1 MTDSFNLNADATA
14 GEGDDLA
21 MQAASAAG
29 EAAPAASH
37 AAPANPAGRV
47 QLAQAAVDV
56 PLPQPG
62 QTVVVQAAPGATLR
76 FLFDPAEAR
85 SSQEDG
91 NLILS
96 VNGGEV
102 VIEGW
107 ESASSGEIPVEIT
120 NTDGAVINIADFL
133 LALGISPET
142 ETEPAAGGEP
152 AGPLPGTVPN
162 AGAGFTPGQGPN
174 ILGGIDPEGPVDP
187 TALQY
192 RVPEREPR
200 QFDLDE
206 EDDGPDARDDGPGTD
221 NDAACLDEA
230 DLVIE
235 GGEGGYDFEAG
246 GAIVTGAQVGVAP
259 VEGAH
264 QFFLTAA
271 AGFEI
276 AEIEAFFGLAPNTLR
291 DFQPGEQATDGG
303 AMRTEV
309 TVQAG
314 DTLTFSFNFLDAE
327 SAGQNY
333 YMDFASVVIGDQVFE
348 LADVLTAAKSGPNG
362 PFLSYDEQTGYLTF
376 NYVFPAGGTY
386 QLGFAVMND
395 EDGDNDSGLLI
406 DNVVITGAGGDK
418 FVDGFEGGAGNWEV
432 LGGIGNVGGTT
443 TISDNVLDNDSTGP
457 DTPISIVGI
466 TYVGGIGDANAPDLS
481 QPGKVTITAAD
492 GSWVLEFYT
501 SDANGDGRA
510 MGDYTFTLLGPVDHP
525 LPGVDDLH
533 GAFQYTIA
541 DADGDTDS
549 ATLTICIKDDVPSV
563 LFFGA
568 EGGVTLDE
576 TVDNGDDDGDGDP
589 LAQATFSV
597 FSFLD
602 VDYGAD
608 EQGGIPAFALSLAQ
622 NGADSGLVDTETGDP
637 VLLTLEAGDIVGR
650 NGDGDEVFRIT
661 YDPNTDEITV
671 IQLRALHHPDPN
683 DPDEAGSPLSIDPN
697 LVFLQVTVTDG
708 DGDTDQAT
716 LDLGDRI
723 WFEDDGPAA
732 NLSGAEGAEIRLDET
747 ENDGDDTAVDGLLA
761 SVTVAAADLF
771 ADNTEFGS
779 DGPGAAGGKAYA
791 LTLSAEGV
799 DSGLVDTESGGAI
812 LLITDGNDIVG
823 QTSGGGLEVFR
834 ISIDPSTGDVS
845 VTQSRA
851 IVHDDA
857 PDDHDESD
865 DPESMLAGLV
875 GMEVTVTD
883 DDGDTDTASV
893 ELGSL
898 IKFEDDGPMASLA
911 GAEGAEI
918 RLDETENDGDDTAV
932 DGLLANVTVAATELF
947 ADNSVFGSDG
957 EAAAT
962 ATVYGLVLNGG
973 DGVDS
978 GLDDTESG
986 ENVLLYTDGGAIVG
1000 RTAVG
1005 DEEVFRISVDSAS
1018 GDVTVTQSRAIVNDD
1033 PNDPDEANG
1042 PESMSGG
1049 LVELQ
1054 VTVTDGDGD
1063 TDTDSIELGSLIKFE
1078 DDGPTV
1084 DVTLEDGA
1092 EIRIDESVGY
1102 DFDGDTNAHDE
1113 AFSVVDTDD
1122 IGYAL
1127 VPIASLLASSSTI
1140 GSDVTGSTA
1149 TALAISADGVDS
1161 GLVDTETKHH
1171 VFLFN
1176 EGGVI
1181 VGREG
1186 TDPIDAATGDIV
1198 ITVATDGTNIEVH
1211 QYRAVVHGDTTD
1223 PDEADTPATFA
1234 DGVLNLEVTA
1244 TDGDGDTD
1252 TGTIDLGKLIKIE
1265 DDGPKATLIEATQG
1279 GELRLDESVGTDGG
1293 DLDAADE
1300 ELPGAHPDAIGF
1312 ATAAAGTL
1320 FVESVDYGKDGPGS
1334 KLYDLVLNGGD
1345 GVESG
1350 IVDTK
1355 SGDPV
1360 QLFLEGGAI
1369 VGKAAGETVFTI
1381 EIDADTGQVTVN
1393 QFRAVFHVDDANDH
1407 DQSSSPESIA
1417 AGLVGVK
1424 LTVTDGDGDLAAS
1437 ATIDIGPKIKF
1448 EDDGPKVELALKEG
1462 AEIRLDETADDGD
1475 ENGSGLLAQVTVAG
1489 SALFNATVDAGSD
1502 GESGRGYVLN
1512 LNGADGVDSGLND
1525 TLSGEDVLLYEVGGE
1540 IVGRAGGVGGEEVFR
1555 ISIDQTTGDVTVTQS
1570 RAVVHDDPTDPDE
1583 ADTPKSIN
1591 LNLVEAVLGVAD
1603 NDGDIAAAHVDLG
1616 ALIKFE
1622 DDGPT
1627 FDAAEADVG
1636 LVGEGEPLTDN
1647 SFTGSIGVDF
1657 GSDGPGDVSGIS
1669 LTTPLTSGGVG
1680 IVPTFDPNTSTLTG
1694 KAGAETIFTLTID
1707 PATGEYTFDL
1717 LGAIDHDGGA
1727 SKALGFGFTVTD
1739 GDGDPITGNLTV
1751 NVTDDGPSPSDDDVT
1766 VGDAGETVT
1775 NLMIVLDVSGSMD
1788 EDPGVAG
1795 FAERIDLA
1803 RAALVQLMNSYET
1816 FGPVNIRIVNFASGA
1831 GSNPGGWLTGPD
1843 AIQKAI
1849 DYLDGL
1855 DTNGNTNYEA
1865 AVTTAQTAYGVPPAA
1880 DQAFVYFL
1888 SDGNPT
1894 MGGVNEPPFR
1904 LTDEQRQDWEDFVE
1918 ANFDKAF
1925 AVGIG
1930 QGVSND
1936 ALGDIAFPN
1945 GDPANPVIVTDE
1957 EDLLQTLVE
1966 TIGGS
1971 GSGNVL
1977 DNDTDFGADGP
1988 DGTPYVKSIVIDG
2001 ETYVYDP
2008 DTGDITKNAVI
2019 VGNTTITEV
2028 PTEHGKLT
2036 FNFAT
2041 GAFTFQADDVTG
2053 TVPETFI
2060 YTVVDGDG
2068 TEAAAELVVTINDV
2082 DTSIIARDDKIRTN
2096 VDPEGTLFIPAAAL
2110 LFNDFHFDGNGL
2122 VIGSVGN
2129 EVDGTATLVGGN
2141 IEFVQ
2146 SSDPASFVYTAES
2159 GGSSDDATATVDS
2172 IAGAT
2177 LNGTSSAE
2185 ILIGREGA
2193 NDTISGL
2200 GGSDVLVGNGGDDTL
2215 GGGAGADMLLG
2226 GAGTDVLDGGDGND
2240 YLDGGEDTDADVLIG
2255 GVDNDT
2261 IIVRTNDTADGG
2273 EGADIIILKDN
2284 VDFGGVEGGT
2294 AQVPAGPNG
2303 GANIALHRGDVL
2315 VFDGQLDLDAL
2326 DGNSVRI
2333 GDKISG
2339 IETVSM
2345 QEGDGSVGTASD
2357 QLFLSAADVIA
2368 MGTGEFNPGGAF
2380 EGNNLGA
2387 RDAIRVDGDSGDQ
2400 LSLTGNGWEEVTAA
2414 AGGVP
2419 DGYRLFAHYTPGG
2432 PATGNEEAYVLVQ
2445 DAVNVIA
2452 NAG

>member
-21 MQAASAAG
+21 MQAASAAA
-29 EAAPAASH
+29 ETAPAASH
-37 AAPANPAGRV
+37 AAADPAGRV

-107 ESASSGEIPVEIT
+107 ESATSGEIPLEIT
-120 NTDGAVINIADFL
+120 NTDGAVSNIADFL

-235 GGEGGYDFEAG
+235 GGEGGYGIGGVQEPTNGSAMKTTVTVEAG
-246 GAIVTGAQVGVAP
+246 AV
-259 VEGAH
+259 
-264 QFFLTAA
+264 
-271 AGFEI
+271 
-276 AEIEAFFGLAPNTLR
+276 
-291 DFQPGEQATDGG
+291 
-303 AMRTEV
+303 
-309 TVQAG
+309 
-314 DTLTFSFNFLDAE
+314 LTFKFNFLNAE
-327 SAGQNY
+327 SFGQTTY
-333 YMDFASVVIGDQVFE
+333 IDFATVVIGDQVFK
-348 LADVLTAAKSGPNG
+348 LADVTDADISG
-362 PFLSYDEQTGYLTF
+362 QTGFITF
-376 NYVFPAGGTY
+376 MHTFTTAGTF
-386 QLGFAVMND
+386 QIGFAVFN
-395 EDGDNDSGLLI
+395 EDDTAVDPKLLV
-406 DNVVITGAGGDK
+406 DDVSITGGA
-418 FVDGFEGGAGNWEV
+418 FADGFETDLSNWGV
-432 LGGIGNVGGTT
+432 LGNAAVDGAVDGVAPPTGGQQAVLDPDGGESVEDIEDFFGLPHGVMQNVLNADLFGTT

-466 TYVGGIGDANAPDLS
+466 TYVGGIGDAGAPDLS

-492 GSWVLEFYT
+492 GSWMLEFYT

-563 LFFGA
+563 LLEGGEGGLTLDESVGYDFGYGNPGLFLFGDENDELDSADPDDIGYATAHVFDIFSGDYDFGADGAGDVTFVLTLSQQEADSGLVDTQTGTPVLLSQLPNGDIVGFNGDGEEVLRIVMEGDGQIRVHQYRAVEHDDPTDDDEAGSPESIAPGLVGVSVTVTDGDGDSATATAELGALIEFEDDGPQLFVGGA

-576 TVDNGDDDGDGDP
+576 TDGDADDGTLGGLLASKSIAIADLVAASVDFGSDGPADGGGLTYALEIGNPDTGLTDTASGDPILLTFDGTDVVGRAGAGGPEVFRISIDAETHEITVTQSRAIEHPNTGDHDDDVSIGSGSVGLKVTATDGDGDP
-589 LAQATFSV
+589 VSDTIDLGSRITFKDDGPAISLTGSTATARLDESV
-597 FSFLD
+597 
-602 VDYGAD
+602 GAD
-608 EQGGIPAFALSLAQ
+608 PADPNAADETNPAATSGAIGFATLSGAAFFTVNAGSDGEASRAYELTLSAD
-622 NGADSGLVDTETGDP
+622 GADSGLADTHSGNS
-637 VLLTLEAGDIVGR
+637 VFLFLIGGQIVGR
-650 NGDGDEVFRIT
+650 EGTDATDALNNGEDVFTIAVNGAT
-661 YDPNTDEITV
+661 GEITV
-671 IQLRALHHPDPN
+671 NQFRAIEHDDPA
-683 DPDEAGSPLSIDPN
+683 DHDESGAGEPETIAANVIGVKL
-697 LVFLQVTVTDG
+697 TVTDG
-708 DGDTDQAT
+708 DGDTAT
-716 LDLGDRI
+716 ASVDIGPKI
-723 WFEDDGPAA
+723 EFEDDGPT
-732 NLSGAEGAEIRLDET
+732 LEIGGAEGAIVLDET
-747 ENDGDDTAVDGLLA
+747 DNDGDDGDVGGLLA
-761 SVTVAAADLF
+761 SASIHLTDLFPSVAAD
-771 ADNTEFGS
+771 FGS
-779 DGPGAAGGKAYA
+779 DGMGAVPAAGV
-791 LTLSAEGV
+791 LTLAAGS
-799 DSGLVDTESGGAI
+799 SGLVDAR
-812 LLITDGNDIVG
+812 TDEAVVLVQLDPFTIVG
-823 QTSGGGLEVFR
+823 RTEDGGLEVFR
-834 ISIDPSTGDVS
+834 ITLDGATG
-845 VTQSRA
+845 
-851 IVHDDA
+851 
-857 PDDHDESD
+857 
-865 DPESMLAGLV
+865 L
-875 GMEVTVTD
+875 
-883 DDGDTDTASV
+883 
-893 ELGSL
+893 
-898 IKFEDDGPMASLA
+898 
-911 GAEGAEI
+911 
-918 RLDETENDGDDTAV
+918 
-932 DGLLANVTVAATELF
+932 
-947 ADNSVFGSDG
+947 
-957 EAAAT
+957 
-962 ATVYGLVLNGG
+962 
-973 DGVDS
+973 
-978 GLDDTESG
+978 
-986 ENVLLYTDGGAIVG
+986 
-1000 RTAVG
+1000 
-1005 DEEVFRISVDSAS
+1005 
-1018 GDVTVTQSRAIVNDD
+1018 VTVTQSRAVEHDD
-1033 PNDPDEANG
+1033 PEDHDEAG
-1042 PESMSGG
+1042 SPESIAAG
-1049 LVELQ
+1049 LVGIE
-1054 VTVTDGDGD
+1054 VTITDGDGD
-1063 TDTDSIELGSLIKFE
+1063 TATDSVDLGQLIRFE
-1078 DDGPTV
+1078 DDGPSVSLAPSTQGV
-1084 DVTLEDGA
+1084 FLTL
-1092 EIRIDESVGY
+1092 DESVGT
-1102 DFDGDTNAHDE
+1102 DAGDANAYDE
-1113 AFSVVDTDD
+1113 ANPAAHSDA
-1122 IGYAL
+1122 IGFATAQASAL
-1127 VPIASLLASSSTI
+1127 FDETVAF
-1140 GSDVTGSTA
+1140 GSDGPAAGGGKAYELVLTGGNGT
-1149 TALAISADGVDS
+1149 DS
-1161 GLVDTETKHH
+1161 GIVDTESGDP
-1171 VFLFN
+1171 VLLSL

-1181 VGREG
+1181 VGR
-1186 TDPIDAATGDIV
+1186 
-1198 ITVATDGTNIEVH
+1198 
-1211 QYRAVVHGDTTD
+1211 
-1223 PDEADTPATFA
+1223 AD
-1234 DGVLNLEVTA
+1234 
-1244 TDGDGDTD
+1244 
-1252 TGTIDLGKLIKIE
+1252 
-1265 DDGPKATLIEATQG
+1265 
-1279 GELRLDESVGTDGG
+1279 
-1293 DLDAADE
+1293 
-1300 ELPGAHPDAIGF
+1300 
-1312 ATAAAGTL
+1312 
-1320 FVESVDYGKDGPGS
+1320 
-1334 KLYDLVLNGGD
+1334 
-1345 GVESG
+1345 
-1350 IVDTK
+1350 
-1355 SGDPV
+1355 
-1360 QLFLEGGAI
+1360 
-1369 VGKAAGETVFTI
+1369 GETVFTI

-1393 QFRAVFHVDDANDH
+1393 QFRAVRHDDPNDH
-1407 DQSSSPESIA
+1407 DESTSPESIA

-1424 LTVTDGDGDLAAS
+1424 LTVTDGDGDVAAS
-1437 ATIDIGPKIKF
+1437 NTIDIGPKIRF
-1448 EDDGPKVELALKEG
+1448 EDDGPKVELTLADG
-1462 AEIRLDETADDGD
+1462 AEISVDETADDGD
-1475 ENGSGLLAQVTVAG
+1475 ENGSGLLANVTVSG
-1489 SALFNATVDAGSD
+1489 VTLFNGAVDAGSD
-1502 GESGRGYVLN
+1502 GEFARGYLLN
-1512 LNGADGVDSGLND
+1512 LNGGNGVDSGLDD
-1525 TLSGEDVLLYEVGGE
+1525 TRSGENVLLYNVSGE
-1540 IVGRAGGVGGEEVFR
+1540 IVGRTAVGNLEVFR
-1555 ISIDQTTGDVTVTQS
+1555 ISIDQDTGDVTVTQS
-1570 RAVVHDDPTDPDE
+1570 RAVLHADPTDPDE

-1591 LNLVEAVLGVAD
+1591 PNLVEAVLGVAD

-1657 GSDGPGDVSGIS
+1657 GFDGPGDVSGIS

-1918 ANFDKAF
+1918 TNFDKAF

-2141 IEFVQ
+2141 VEFVQ